1 MNQGPGHARADR
13 WSPMPQSAAGAVFLV
28 GVMAVS
34 GIAAADDTALAQCVS
49 IDDAEQRL
57 ACYDEIAGRASG
69 AGESTAPISPITQD
83 YGAEQLSNDNP
94 DRKVEQPVLVK
105 VTACRRDDRR
115 RYYFYLENG
124 QVWRQNDD
132 DRLRFKDC
140 NFNATIVRD
149 GFGYKL
155 QVEGQK
161 RRTRVKRV
169 Q

>member
-1 MNQGPGHARADR
+1 
-13 WSPMPQSAAGAVFLV
+13 MPQSATTALFLV

-34 GIAAADDTALAQCVS
+34 GIVAADDTVLAQCVS
-49 IDDAEQRL
+49 IDDADRRL
-57 ACYDEIAGRASG
+57 ACYDEAAGRVSG
-69 AGESTAPISPITQD
+69 ADEGAEGPVPITQD

-94 DRKVEQPVLVK
+94 DRKVEKPVLVK
-105 VTACRRDDRR
+105 VTSCRRDDRR

>member
-1 MNQGPGHARADR
+1 MNQGAGHARADR
-13 WSPMPQSAAGAVFLV
+13 WSSMPQSATTALFLV

-34 GIAAADDTALAQCVS
+34 GIAAADDTVLAQCVS
-49 IDDAEQRL
+49 IDDADRRL
-57 ACYDEIAGRASG
+57 ACYDEAAGRVSG
-69 AGESTAPISPITQD
+69 ADEGAEGPVPITQD

-94 DRKVEQPVLVK
+94 DRKVEKPVLVK
-105 VTACRRDDRR
+105 VTSCRRDDRR

>member
-1 MNQGPGHARADR
+1 LL
-13 WSPMPQSAAGAVFLV
+13 AGM
-28 GVMAVS
+28 MALGS
-34 GIAAADDTALAQCVS
+34 AAADDDTALGQCVS
-49 IDDAEQRL
+49 IDDAKQRL
-57 ACYDEIAGRASG
+57 ACYDAIAGRVSTDENAA
-69 AGESTAPISPITQD
+69 AGPVITDD
-83 YGAEQLSNDNP
+83 YGAEQLGTGSP
-94 DRKVEQPVLVK
+94 DRKVEKPVLVK
-105 VTACRRDDRR
+105 VVSCSKDDRR
-115 RYYFYLENG
+115 RYYFQLENG

>member
-1 MNQGPGHARADR
+1 
-13 WSPMPQSAAGAVFLV
+13 MPQTTGVLLFLA
-28 GVMAVS
+28 GVMTASSV
-34 GIAAADDTALAQCVS
+34 AADDDTALARCVS
-49 IDDAEQRL
+49 IDDAAQRL
-57 ACYDEIAGRASG
+57 ACYDEIADRVTSAD
-69 AGESTAPISPITQD
+69 ESAAAPAPISED
-83 YGAEQLSNDNP
+83 YGAEQLGRDNP
-94 DRKVEQPVLVK
+94 DRKVEKPVLVK
-105 VTACRRDDRR
+105 VTSCRRDDRR
-115 RYYFYLENG
+115 KYYFYLENG

-132 DRLRFKDC
+132 DRLRFKEC

>member
-1 MNQGPGHARADR
+1 MNQKPGYARENG
-13 WSPMPQSAAGAVFLV
+13 WSVMPQNTGVALFLA
-28 GVMAVS
+28 GVMVASHAVA
-34 GIAAADDTALAQCVS
+34 GDDTVLAECVS
-49 IDDAEQRL
+49 IDDAELRL
-57 ACYDEIAGRASG
+57 ACYDEIAGRMSNADDSS
-69 AGESTAPISPITQD
+69 AILAPITED
-83 YGAEQLSNDNP
+83 YGAEQLNSDNP
-94 DRKVEQPVLVK
+94 DRKVELPVLVR
-105 VTACRRDDRR
+105 VTACRKDDRR
-115 RYYFYLENG
+115 KYYFYLENG

-132 DRLRFKDC
+132 DRLRYKEC

>member
-1 MNQGPGHARADR
+1 MNQGAGHARADR
-13 WSPMPQSAAGAVFLV
+13 WSSMPQSATTALFLV

-34 GIAAADDTALAQCVS
+34 GIAAAGDTVLAQCVS
-49 IDDAEQRL
+49 IDDADRRL
-57 ACYDEIAGRASG
+57 ACYDEAAGRVSG
-69 AGESTAPISPITQD
+69 ADEGAEGPEPITQD

-94 DRKVEQPVLVK
+94 DRKVEKPVLVK
-105 VTACRRDDRR
+105 VTSCRRDDRR

>member
-1 MNQGPGHARADR
+1 
-13 WSPMPQSAAGAVFLV
+13 MPQNAGAGLFLV
-28 GVMAVS
+28 GIMAVS
-34 GIAAADDTALAQCVS
+34 SIAAADDTALAQCVS
-49 IDDAEQRL
+49 IDDAGQRL
-57 ACYDEIAGRASG
+57 ACYDEVAGRGSG
-69 AGESTAPISPITQD
+69 ADEGDDGAAGVPVPITED
-83 YGAEQLSNDNP
+83 YGAEQLSTDNP
-94 DRKVEQPVLVK
+94 DRKVEKPVLVK
-105 VTACRRDDRR
+105 VTSCRRDSRR

-124 QVWRQNDD
+124 QIWRQNDD
-132 DRLRFKDC
+132 DRLRYKDC

>member
-1 MNQGPGHARADR
+1 
-13 WSPMPQSAAGAVFLV
+13 MPQKAGVALFFV
-28 GVMAVS
+28 GVMAALS
-34 GIAAADDTALAQCVS
+34 SAATADDTALAQCVS

-69 AGESTAPISPITQD
+69 VAESTAPIAPITQD

-140 NFNATIVRD
+140 EFNATIVRD

>member
-1 MNQGPGHARADR
+1 
-13 WSPMPQSAAGAVFLV
+13 MPQKSGIVLFLA
-28 GVMAVS
+28 GVMAVGS
-34 GIAAADDTALAQCVS
+34 TAAADDTALAQCVS

-57 ACYDEIAGRASG
+57 ACYDGIAGRVSNG
-69 AGESTAPISPITQD
+69 GESADSPEPITED
-83 YGAEQLSNDNP
+83 YGAEQLSKDNP
-94 DRKVEQPVLVK
+94 DRKVEKPVLVK

-115 RYYFYLENG
+115 KYYFYLENG

-132 DRLRFKDC
+132 DRLRFKEC

-155 QVEGQK
+155 QIEGQK

>member
-1 MNQGPGHARADR
+1 
-13 WSPMPQSAAGAVFLV
+13 MPQKTGVVLFLAGLMAASSV
-28 GVMAVS
+28 
-34 GIAAADDTALAQCVS
+34 AADDDTALARCVS
-49 IDDAEQRL
+49 IDDAGQRL
-57 ACYDEIAGRASG
+57 ACYDEIAGRVTSAN
-69 AGESTAPISPITQD
+69 ESAAPPAPISED
-83 YGAEQLSNDNP
+83 YGAEQLSRDNP
-94 DRKVEQPVLVK
+94 DRKVEKPVLVK
-105 VTACRRDDRR
+105 VTSCRRDGHR

-132 DRLRFKDC
+132 DRLRFKEC

-161 RRTRVKRV
+161 QRTRVKRV

>member
-1 MNQGPGHARADR
+1 
-13 WSPMPQSAAGAVFLV
+13 MPQKTGMVLFLA
-28 GVMAVS
+28 GVMAVGS
-34 GIAAADDTALAQCVS
+34 IAAADDTVLAQCVS

-57 ACYDEIAGRASG
+57 ACYDEIAGRASS
-69 AGESTAPISPITQD
+69 AGEREGAPAPITED
-83 YGAEQLSNDNP
+83 YGAEQLSKDDP

-105 VTACRRDDRR
+105 VTSCRRDSRR
-115 RYYFYLENG
+115 RFYFYLENG

-132 DRLRFKDC
+132 DRLRFKEC

-155 QVEGQK
+155 QIEGEK